1 MRKQKDNKI
10 SRVFIKQTIM
20 VLWILVI
27 AFAIIATISIFGF
40 ARGSLFKGQPNP
52 FGGYLLAMFSLFC
65 LVLFVIYVGNAKISR
80 AIKQLENATERVARG
95 DFDVEV
101 ALTGNEDIDS
111 YIENFNKMVRELKGI
126 ETLKE
131 DFISNVSHEFKTP
144 LSVIQSYSKALR
156 HDNLDEQTRAQYE
169 KILDDNIKK
178 LSNLTTNI
186 LNLSRLEHQEITLN
200 KTEFL
205 LDEQLRQC
213 ILSLEPAWSKKNI
226 NFALELPNTKY
237 VGYEDLLAQVWQ
249 NIIGNAIKFCDDNG
263 NVEIKLWKENDDL
276 CVKIKDDGIGM
287 DAETKSKIFDKFYQG
302 DTSHSKDGN
311 GLGLALVK
319 RILHICNG
327 KIDVDS
333 AQNVGTTFIV
343 YLPTPTPK
351 QYETY

>member
-1 MRKQKDNKI
+1 MKKQKDNKI
-10 SRVFIKQTIM
+10 SRIFIKQTII

-27 AFAIIATISIFGF
+27 TFAIIATISIFGF
-40 ARGSLFKGQPNP
+40 ARGSWFKGQPNP

-65 LVLFVIYVGNAKISR
+65 LVLFVIYVGNAKVGR
-80 AIKQLENATERVARG
+80 AIKELENATERVARG

-111 YIENFNKMVRELKGI
+111 YIENFNQMVHELKGI

-156 HDNLDEQTRAQYE
+156 HDNLDADTRAQYE

-186 LNLSRLEHQEITLN
+186 LNLSRLENQETSLS
-200 KTEFL
+200 KSEFL

-213 ILSLEPAWSKKNI
+213 ILSLEPAWAQKNI
-226 NFALELPNTKY
+226 NFSLDLPSTKY
-237 VGYEDLLAQVWQ
+237 VGFEELIAQVWQ
-249 NIIGNAIKFCDDNG
+249 NIISNAIKFSDTNG
-263 NVEIKLWKENDDL
+263 NIDIKLFNENDIVCVEIKDY
-276 CVKIKDDGIGM
+276 GIGM
-287 DAETKSKIFDKFYQG
+287 DEETKSKIFDKFYQG

-333 AQNVGTTFIV
+333 APNAGTTFTV
-343 YLPTPTPK
+343 SLPTTS
-351 QYETY
+351 Q